1 MGKVQIEIAVSEWVR
16 PVSIF
21 PTSPQQTPTFLAT
34 VTGTDLLSAVNQMKS
49 HLDELVQARE
59 IEAADAAREK
69 KAADKLQDEKRRA
82 EELDVLKRSSRTM
95 AAEEENPFVE
105 DEPPLEQLQ
114 SAVRQVREATRQGKD
129 FG

>member
-21 PTSPQQTPTFLAT
+21 PASPQQTPTFLAT
-34 VTGTDLLSAVNQMKS
+34 VTGPDLLAAVNQMKS

-59 IEAADAAREK
+59 IQEADAAREK
-69 KAADKLQDEKRRA
+69 AQAADKLQDEKRRA

-95 AAEEENPFVE
+95 AAKEENPFVQQEE
-105 DEPPLEQLQ
+105 DEDEEDEEPPRT
-114 SAVRQVREATRQGKD
+114 AARQGKD